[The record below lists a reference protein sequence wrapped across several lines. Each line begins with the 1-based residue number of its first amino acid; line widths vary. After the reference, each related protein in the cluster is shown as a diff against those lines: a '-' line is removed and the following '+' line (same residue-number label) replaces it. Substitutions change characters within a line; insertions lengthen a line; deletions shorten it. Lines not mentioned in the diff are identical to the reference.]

1 MRRRRCLV
9 MFRILSDLVRCC
21 PQRAVL
27 ALLAATA
34 VLSAP
39 AHAQRGGRGFGR
51 RGTPGHPETEQGI
64 PVPKLVNPVNL
75 LIEHRQELT
84 LSDSQFAHVIAIKR
98 TLDSTNAPLL
108 RRIDSVERLF
118 RGGFVFSEPSREHR
132 DSVAEG
138 RSVIQEMSAGL
149 RDNYSQAKDHAFSL
163 LGAQQYAKAMDI
175 YAKAEQAIIDDEQKR
190 KQ

>member
-1 MRRRRCLV
+1 
-9 MFRILSDLVRCC
+9 
-21 PQRAVL
+21 
-27 ALLAATA
+27 
-34 VLSAP
+34 
-39 AHAQRGGRGFGR
+39 
-51 RGTPGHPETEQGI
+51 
-64 PVPKLVNPVNL
+64 VNPVNL